1 MGASIKTPFLQAT
14 QETSCWMMLADIS
27 GFSKIAAS
35 HTNRDVTDF
44 LVRFHAAM
52 QDVCYDAGAE
62 IKHESGDS
70 FWAFTRRELIAKAL
84 AHAFVS
90 AYDDFKTGFEAMP
103 DLQQTSLRIAAM
115 PAHVIAYEIAGDR
128 HYNSREHVIL
138 REAVENLPRDHSLVS
153 GFPEVPD
160 DRAPTEPL

>member
-1 MGASIKTPFLQAT
+1 MGKNIKTPFLQAT

-70 FWAFTRRELIAKAL
+70 FWAFARKEMTARELAQ
-84 AHAFVS
+84 AFVT
-90 AYDDFKTGFEAMP
+90 AYDDFKAGFESMP

-115 PAHVIAYEIAGDR
+115 PAYVIAYEVGGER

-138 REAVENLPRDHSLVS
+138 REAVENLPRDCSLVS
-153 GFPEVPD
+153 GFPEAPD
-160 DRAPTEPL
+160 DIAPTEPL